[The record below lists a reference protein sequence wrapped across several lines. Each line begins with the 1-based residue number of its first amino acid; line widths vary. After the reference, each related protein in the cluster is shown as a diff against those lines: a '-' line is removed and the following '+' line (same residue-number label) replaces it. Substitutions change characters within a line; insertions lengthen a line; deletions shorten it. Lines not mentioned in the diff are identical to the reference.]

1 MGWTKMGDR
10 PIKEILYE
18 QHRQAMRDAL
28 AGLLLA
34 IPDERPDEAAVQA
47 MVDEVAAGKKA
58 KVLKEIDKL
67 IDKHREALHRLVEL
81 VAAHE

>member
-1 MGWTKMGDR
+1 
-10 PIKEILYE
+10 
-18 QHRQAMRDAL
+18 
-28 AGLLLA
+28 LLLA

-58 KVLKEIDKL
+58 KVVKEIDKL
-67 IDKHREALHRLVEL
+67 IDKHRQALHRLVEL